1 MKKKNQNINGL
12 DKQFD
17 EAFDIL
23 CEGTTA
29 GDVERCMELARKY
42 YRGDKGETPVME
54 ILGDGPAVVK
64 RELDKGILAKQP
76 D

>member
-1 MKKKNQNINGL
+1 MEGRTAAYDMRL
-12 DKQFD
+12 FD
-17 EAFDIL
+17 EAFDIM
-23 CEGTTA
+23 CEGMTTA
-29 GDVERCMELARKY
+29 DVERCMELARKY
-42 YRGDKGETPVME
+42 FRGEKGESPAME